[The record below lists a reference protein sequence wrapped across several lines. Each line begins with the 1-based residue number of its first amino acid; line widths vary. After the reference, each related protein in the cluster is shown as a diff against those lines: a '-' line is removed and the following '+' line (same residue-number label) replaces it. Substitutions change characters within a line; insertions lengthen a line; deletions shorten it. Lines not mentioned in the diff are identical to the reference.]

1 MGFHL
6 GHEVAI
12 EADASAS
19 ALALLQVGAG
29 EQGTVPP
36 VRIVYVVGTRPNFVK
51 TAPVIGA
58 LRERMPDGR
67 HTLVHT
73 GQHYDQLMSEIF
85 FEELG
90 VPAPDHM
97 LEVGSGSHAQQTAR
111 VMERLEP
118 VLAEERPDL
127 VMVPGDVNSTMAAA
141 VTAAKM
147 QIPVA
152 HIESGLR
159 SFDRTMPEELN
170 RIVTD
175 HLSDRLFIHN
185 PEANDNLHAEG
196 IPAERIH
203 FVGNTMIDTLVA
215 LEERF
220 RAVDAPRRLGV
231 EPGAYVLI
239 TLHRPAL
246 VDGPLL
252 VETVEQLAALAREM
266 PVVFPVH
273 PRTRAMMEAVGSD
286 HPGLLLSEPLGYL
299 DFLSLLADAGA
310 VLTDSGGI
318 QEETTFLGIPCFT
331 LRDNT
336 ERPLTIEA
344 GTNTLLGLNPAAIS
358 QIPTALSQRPGERP
372 DPPPLWDGHA
382 SKRIA
387 DIVVSKSPSR

>member
-1 MGFHL
+1 M
-6 GHEVAI
+6 
-12 EADASAS
+12 
-19 ALALLQVGAG
+19 
-29 EQGTVPP
+29 
-36 VRIVYVVGTRPNFVK
+36 RIVYVVGTRPNFVK

-73 GQHYDQLMSEIF
+73 GQHYDRLMSEVF

-90 VPAPDHM
+90 VPAPGHM
-97 LEVGSGSHAQQTAR
+97 LEVGSGSHAQQAAR

-118 VLAEERPDL
+118 VLAEEQPDL
-127 VMVPGDVNSTMAAA
+127 VIVPGDVNSTMAAA

-147 QIPVA
+147 QIPLA

-175 HLSDRLFIHN
+175 HLTDHLFIHS

-203 FVGNTMIDTLVA
+203 LVGNTMIDTLVA
-215 LEERF
+215 LEGRF
-220 RAVDAPRRLGV
+220 RAVGAARRLGV
-231 EPGAYVLI
+231 EPGEYVLV

-252 VETVEQLAALAREM
+252 AETVERLATLAREM

-273 PRTRAMMEAVGSD
+273 PRTRAMMEAVESD
-286 HPGLLLSEPLGYL
+286 HPGLQLSEPLGYL

-318 QEETTFLGIPCFT
+318 QEETTYLGIPCFT

-336 ERPLTIEA
+336 ERPITVEV
-344 GTNTLLGLNPAAIS
+344 GTNTLLGLDPSAIS
-358 QIPTALSQRPGERP
+358 RIPEMLAERP
-372 DPPPLWDGHA
+372 SKPPEPPPLWDGRA
-382 SKRIA
+382 SERIA
-387 DIVVSKSPSR
+387 DLVAG

>member
-1 MGFHL
+1 M
-6 GHEVAI
+6 
-12 EADASAS
+12 
-19 ALALLQVGAG
+19 
-29 EQGTVPP
+29 
-36 VRIVYVVGTRPNFVK
+36 RIVYVVGTRPNFVK
-51 TAPVIGA
+51 TAPVIAA
-58 LRERMPDGR
+58 LRARLPEGR
-67 HTLVHT
+67 HAIVHT
-73 GQHYDQLMSEIF
+73 GQHYDRLMSEVF
-85 FEELG
+85 LEELG

-118 VLAEERPDL
+118 VLEEERPDL
-127 VMVPGDVNSTMAAA
+127 VVVPGDVNSTLAAA
-141 VTAAKM
+141 LTAAKM

-175 HLSDRLFIHN
+175 QLSGRLFIHS
-185 PEANDNLHAEG
+185 PEAGDNLHAEG
-196 IPAERIH
+196 IPAARIH
-203 FVGNTMIDTLVA
+203 LVGNTMIDTLVA
-215 LEERF
+215 LEDRF
-220 RAVDAPRRLGV
+220 RATGTAARLGV
-231 EPGAYVLI
+231 EPGSYVLV

-252 VETVEQLAALAREM
+252 TETIERLAALAREM

-273 PRTRAMMEAVGSD
+273 PRTRSMMEAIQSE
-286 HPGLLLSEPLGYL
+286 HPGLLLCDPLGYI

-318 QEETTFLGIPCFT
+318 QEETTYLGTPCFT

-336 ERPLTIEA
+336 ERPITITT
-344 GTNTLLGLNPAAIS
+344 GTNTLLGLDPSAITQIPAAL
-358 QIPTALSQRPGERP
+358 AQRPASPPE
-372 DPPPLWDGHA
+372 PPPLWDGHA

-387 DIVVSKSPSR
+387 DVVTS